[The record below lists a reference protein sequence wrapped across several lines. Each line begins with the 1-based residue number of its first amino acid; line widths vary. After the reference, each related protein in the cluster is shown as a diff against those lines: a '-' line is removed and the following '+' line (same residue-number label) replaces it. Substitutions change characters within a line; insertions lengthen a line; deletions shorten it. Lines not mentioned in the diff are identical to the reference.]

1 MGGFIMENSLEDMLN
16 DLGTLSGTTLSNV
29 EASSDVTVSKVPEES
44 PVVESPGFEENTEML
59 DALNK
64 EEELSIKEKILKKLA
79 RYDTINSEQIKNA
92 MKHEELYNKI
102 LQAVPELAEEL
113 RQLEETQNACENEIE
128 VIKKEL
134 LPMFQVAVAEDPD
147 NKTLLCNKVQAT
159 YVYPTKKHSFDLK
172 DFMEKESAFYF
183 DNISKFA
190 PYAKISD
197 VSDSVK
203 VTIKK

>member
-1 MGGFIMENSLEDMLN
+1 MEDMSLD
-16 DLGTLSGTTLSNV
+16 DLLGSLSGNLENVTATTS
-29 EASSDVTVSKVPEES
+29 VTVE
-44 PVVESPGFEENTEML
+44 PV
-59 DALNK
+59 
-64 EEELSIKEKILKKLA
+64 EEETIKSKILKRLA
-79 RYDTINSEQIKNA
+79 RYDDLNK
-92 MKHEELYNKI
+92 KHEKAILDYDEVYQELLK
-102 LQAVPELAEEL
+102 ASPELASKLKEL
-113 RQLEETQNACENEIE
+113 EMTQDACDNEME
-128 VIKKEL
+128 LIKKEL

-172 DFMEKESAFYF
+172 GFMEKESSFYF

>member
-1 MGGFIMENSLEDMLN
+1 MENLEDMLS
-16 DLGTLSGTTLSNV
+16 DLGTMSGTTLSNV
-29 EASSDVTVSKVPEES
+29 EASSDVTITKVPEENLGIKEQILKRLARFDTVNS
-44 PVVESPGFEENTEML
+44 E
-59 DALNK
+59 LNK
-64 EEELSIKEKILKKLA
+64 SKMKYEEV
-79 RYDTINSEQIKNA
+79 
-92 MKHEELYNKI
+92 YNKI
-102 LQAVPELAEEL
+102 LEAVPELASEL
-113 RQLEETQNACENEIE
+113 KELEMTQNACDNEME
-128 VIKKEL
+128 MIKKEL

-147 NKTLLCNKVQAT
+147 NKTLLCNKIQAT

-172 DFMEKESAFYF
+172 EFMEKENAFYF